1 MDQQLLDS
9 TLRADL
15 TTALR
20 ARDQVRV
27 HAIRAAL
34 SAIANAEAPPVP
46 PTDSSVEPIVGQLV
60 EHERRRLTRDDLRGI
75 LQAEVDERDRA
86 AEEYRSLG
94 RDDEADRMAAEG
106 EVLRSYL
113 APEATE

>member
-34 SAIANAEAPPVP
+34 SAIANAEAPPAP
-46 PTDSSVEPIVGQLV
+46 ADSSVEPIVGQLV

-94 RDDEADRMAAEG
+94 RDDEADRMNAEG
-106 EVLRSYL
+106 EVLRGYL
-113 APEATE
+113 APGATE